1 MGGIDHL
8 SCNGWI
14 IDPSR
19 QNSCTN
25 SYVVSVI
32 RPSIFSLN
40 HLPYMH
46 PPPLWVSQPF
56 NQTGTSVK
64 VNVSRP
70 GHHHSLEQ

>member
-40 HLPYMH
+40 HLPYMQP
-46 PPPLWVSQPF
+46 PPPLS
-56 NQTGTSVK
+56 GC
-64 VNVSRP
+64 
-70 GHHHSLEQ
+70 HSHLTKQALL